1 MKAAQLIVGR
11 LAFGPSFSM
20 LLLKGISGKNS
31 PLIEEQSP
39 PPPMEGIA
47 GKNPLLMDEQSPP
60 QQIFMT

>member
-39 PPPMEGIA
+39 PPPPMEEIA
-47 GKNPLLMDEQSPP
+47 GKKSPVDG
-60 QQIFMT
+60 